1 MPTDGQAC
9 LSSLCATQTAASCAV
24 VWWWMCSG
32 KVKSTTTRSNLP
44 PHSSPYHELSGSKP
58 GWNTTESIVRSKE
71 KNYWSRCIA
80 DAVSQPCRSW
90 NLLKCLLRPSD
101 IKPKFNQ
108 DEFAQFFHFKVQS
121 IRDSIAGSEFRVVSH
136 PTRRRF
142 PAFRN
147 VTTNQEVSRLIG
159 RCPSSQCSLDPAL
172 TWLNGTFALIL
183 ANILHFVPVSSLL
196 HTNMQWW
203 NQYWRS
209 HRWTLLSLPT
219 IDRYAT
225 YHSRPSC

>member
-1 MPTDGQAC
+1 MSQLVMCNADRGVMRCGLMVNVFRQSEEYDDSKQLTVALVSLSRVEWQQARVEYR
-9 LSSLCATQTAASCAV
+9 SL
-24 VWWWMCSG
+24 
-32 KVKSTTTRSNLP
+32 
-44 PHSSPYHELSGSKP
+44 
-58 GWNTTESIVRSKE
+58 VRSKE

-172 TWLNGTFALIL
+172 TSQRGLTEH
-183 ANILHFVPVSSLL
+183 LH
-196 HTNMQWW
+196 
-203 NQYWRS
+203 
-209 HRWTLLSLPT
+209 
-219 IDRYAT
+219 
-225 YHSRPSC
+225 